1 MFLREDETRSSAV
14 KVFPPFGKWHQSI
27 LDPVIE
33 ARSRSIRAITSSKL
47 SLLVV
52 LSAFL
57 RVSPGRE
64 LREAPFPY
72 LKIEGCRF
80 AEFSLQANRDDIT
93 DKWRM

>member
-1 MFLREDETRSSAV
+1 MSLCRVFARANRDDITDETRSAAV
-14 KVFPPFGKWHQSI
+14 KVVSPFGKRHQSI

-33 ARSRSIRAITSSKL
+33 ARSRSISAITSSKL

-57 RVSPGRE
+57 RVSPGTK

-72 LKIEGCRF
+72 
-80 AEFSLQANRDDIT
+80 
-93 DKWRM
+93 